1 MAHSIRESVRAAG
14 VVGAGGAG
22 FPTHVKLA
30 AKVDTVIANGAEC
43 EPLLGCDKA
52 TLLHGAARVVRG
64 LALAREATGASRAV
78 VALKAKYHDVAKA
91 VTRAAAPAGV
101 EVALLDNV
109 YPAGDEQVLV
119 YEVTGRVVPE
129 SGIPLDVGC
138 VVDNVVTLANVAR
151 AVDEGEP
158 VIDRLLTI
166 HGEVNRPVS
175 VSLPIG
181 TPFGRALE
189 IADGVTVDPFVVI
202 EGGPVMG
209 QVVTD
214 LSRPIRKT
222 TSGLIVLAPD
232 HPLVRRKLAG
242 TSFEVAIGRS
252 VCCQCR
258 MCTDLCPRFLLGH
271 EIHPHLVMRSML
283 HASYVDAPSEQM
295 TNAYLCCDCGV
306 CEIMACPLALSPRKV
321 NMALKAELAKAK
333 IRNPH
338 RRTEVTPRPFRE
350 TRLVPMNRLV
360 ARTGLT
366 PYAAV
371 TPVYD
376 GSTYD
381 VARVRLLLRQH
392 LGAPAQPVVAVG
404 ARVARGDLVGE
415 IPEGANVGA
424 RVHASVSGR
433 VVAVTSDEVV
443 IEREGVQ

>member
-1 MAHSIRESVRAAG
+1 MSESIWESVRAAG

-22 FPTHVKLA
+22 FPTHIKLKA
-30 AKVDTVIANGAEC
+30 RVDTVIANGAEC
-43 EPLLGCDKA
+43 EPLLACDKA
-52 TLLHGAARVVRG
+52 TMQHFAGRVIRG
-64 LALAREATGASRAV
+64 LNLVREATGAERAV
-78 VALKAKYHDVAKA
+78 LALKAKDPKV
-91 VTRAAAPAGV
+91 VTTLNRLAAPARV
-101 EVALLDNV
+101 EVFLLDNV

-138 VVDNVVTLANVAR
+138 LVDNVVTLTNIAR
-151 AVDEGEP
+151 AVDDGEP
-158 VIDRLLTI
+158 VVDRLLTI

-175 VSLPIG
+175 VALPIG
-181 TPFGRALE
+181 TPFARALE
-189 IADGVTVDPFVVI
+189 IADGVTTEPFVII

-214 LSRPIRKT
+214 LSRVVRKT
-222 TSGLIVLAPD
+222 TSGLIVLSAE
-232 HPLVRRKLAG
+232 HPLVRRKLAQ
-242 TSFEVAIGRS
+242 TRFEVSIGRS

-333 IRNPH
+333 VPNPH
-338 RRTEVTPRPFRE
+338 RRHELTVRPFRE
-350 TRLVPMNRLV
+350 SRLVPMGRLV
-360 ARTGLT
+360 ARVGLT
-366 PYAAV
+366 AYAAV

-376 GSTYD
+376 GAAYD
-381 VARVRLLLRQH
+381 VARVRLGLKQH
-392 LGAPAQPVVAVG
+392 IGAPARPVVSPGERVERG
-404 ARVARGDLVGE
+404 ALVGE
-415 IPEGANVGA
+415 IPDGAAVGA
-424 RVHASVSGR
+424 RVHASIGGR
-433 VVAVTSDEVV
+433 VVAVTSEEVV
-443 IEREGVQ
+443 IEREGCQ